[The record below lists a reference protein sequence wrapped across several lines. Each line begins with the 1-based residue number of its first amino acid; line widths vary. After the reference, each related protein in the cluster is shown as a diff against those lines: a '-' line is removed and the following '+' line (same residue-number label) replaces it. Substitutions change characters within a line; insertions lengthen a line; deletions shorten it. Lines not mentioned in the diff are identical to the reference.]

1 MINYNNLISIVIPC
15 YEMHGKGVEFLD
27 FNLKQINNQTYKN
40 IEIVISDHSQ
50 NNDIMELYHKWKNQL
65 NIVYIKNN
73 NNLGV
78 SSSNVNNAINN
89 SKGELIKILFQDD
102 FLYHNNSIK
111 DIIEN
116 FEDGYNWLVTSS
128 THTYDGFNFS
138 NELIPIYNDNI
149 HLGINTISS
158 PSVLTIRKSVTE
170 RFDEKL
176 IWLMDCDMYKQL
188 YIKYGEP
195 KIVKKVNVV
204 NRLWGN
210 RLSDTISQDIKD
222 KEFLILQNKYS

>member
-1 MINYNNLISIVIPC
+1 
-15 YEMHGKGVEFLD
+15 MHGKGVEFLD

-222 KEFLILQNKYS
+222 KEFLILQKKYS